1 MPLRRSDLEQAVR
14 YLQHARELL
23 DEEPLARMRASR
35 GALDLTV
42 RRLSPGDLLD
52 SAAAEVTMLR
62 EIAGKVDGETRT
74 DILKAVAILAVR
86 GG

>member
-14 YLQHARELL
+14 Y
-23 DEEPLARMRASR
+23 
-35 GALDLTV
+35 
-42 RRLSPGDLLD
+42 LLD